1 MRAYLLLAV
10 AFAFAVVAS
19 VAVVSRVEDPDGY
32 SYRKMA
38 QGEQVCRPYASRVLH
53 PAMVRGMSAA
63 GVSMPV
69 AFAATTIASA
79 LVFYA
84 LLLARMRRI
93 RPTWKVFALLVSP
106 LWWVWGGNFYIQD
119 MVAAAFAAILFCAT
133 DMASCAAGG
142 KFPYRR
148 KTGLCLVALSLF
160 LLQLTRESSVVFAM
174 TLAVLA
180 WRGKDR
186 RLAIASVAAMVAGM
200 AVVAWASRNASP
212 NTNELGGFAYMAC
225 KAVANGVRNFTGV
238 IPWNDGYAARL
249 ACYYPNPPLWK
260 CTLPTFMQWGNVHEI
275 GIYAFLPELMAM
287 TLAVWLFFFP
297 GALLLSWRICRE
309 GRLKSLAHGGFA
321 RLPLDIRLAIVSGCI
336 FWVTAPFCGTSL
348 MRYAGYAWPL
358 FWIALPHLAMR
369 QDGGVASTWR
379 T

>member
-1 MRAYLLLAV
+1 MRAYLLLAI
-10 AFAFAVVAS
+10 AFAAAVVAS
-19 VAVVSRVEDPDGY
+19 VAVVPRAEDVDSS
-32 SYRKMA
+32 SYRMMA
-38 QGEQVCRPYASRVLH
+38 RGESACRPYANRVLH
-53 PAMVRGMSAA
+53 PATVRGLSAA
-63 GVSMPV
+63 GVPMSA

-186 RLAIASVAAMVAGM
+186 RLALASVAAMVAGM

-212 NTNELGGFAYMAC
+212 NTNELGGFAYMVC
-225 KAVANGVRNFTGV
+225 KVVANGVRNFTGM

-249 ACYYPNPPLWK
+249 AFYYPDPPLWK

-275 GIYAFLPELMAM
+275 GVYSFKPGTIAV
-287 TLAVWLFFFP
+287 TLATWLLYFP
-297 GALLLSWRICRE
+297 GALPLLARLRGE
-309 GRLKSLAHGGFA
+309 GRLSVFVCGGFA
-321 RLPLDIRLAIVSGCI
+321 RLPLDVRLALVAGGA
-336 FWVTAPFCGTSL
+336 FWILAPFSGTSL
-348 MRYAGYAWPL
+348 MRLVGYAWPL
-358 FWIALPHLAMR
+358 FWIALPHLDEKCKL
-369 QDGGVASTWR
+369 QNVK
-379 T
+379 